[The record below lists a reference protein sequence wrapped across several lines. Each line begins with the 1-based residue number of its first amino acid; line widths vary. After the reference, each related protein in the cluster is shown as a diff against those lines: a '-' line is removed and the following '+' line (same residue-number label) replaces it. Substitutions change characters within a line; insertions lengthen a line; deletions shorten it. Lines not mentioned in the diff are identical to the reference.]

1 MIPSKKKGK
10 GVREDRQEDRNVV
23 SQVSLTPDILPV
35 VNTLELKEICFCL
48 SLTVFLQFLAW

>member
-10 GVREDRQEDRNVV
+10 GAREDRQEDRNVV

-35 VNTLELKEICFCL
+35 VNTLELKEICF
-48 SLTVFLQFLAW
+48 

>member
-10 GVREDRQEDRNVV
+10 GAREDRQEDRNVV